1 MRFHKY
7 KTEYALELMRLAS
20 SDFLS
25 GNALVQTKMRI
36 ENACFFYQQSVEK
49 CLKAVLVSKEIS
61 FPSIHDLHTL
71 LALLPEI
78 EPPCPNSHDIP
89 TLNIYAAQRRYEE
102 GPVEATE
109 EDAEIAKDLAQAVLD
124 WARNIVKIKEI

>member
-7 KTEYALELMRLAS
+7 KPKYLLELMRIAS
-20 SDFLS
+20 EDFLS
-25 GNALVQTKMRI
+25 GNALIEAKMRI
-36 ENACFFYQQSVEK
+36 ENACFFYQQTIEK

-61 FPSIHDLHTL
+61 FPSIYDLHTL
-71 LALLPEI
+71 LILLPEI

-89 TLNIYAAQRRYEE
+89 TLNIYAEQRRYEE

-109 EDAEIAKDLAQAVLD
+109 EDAKLAKDLA
-124 WARNIVKIKEI
+124 